1 MMMMMKYI
9 NTIIDN
15 YIVPHEEMLLK
26 RLYSSI
32 IGNAMRVMV
41 QLPITVINDINIY
54 IYIL

>member
-1 MMMMMKYI
+1 MKYI